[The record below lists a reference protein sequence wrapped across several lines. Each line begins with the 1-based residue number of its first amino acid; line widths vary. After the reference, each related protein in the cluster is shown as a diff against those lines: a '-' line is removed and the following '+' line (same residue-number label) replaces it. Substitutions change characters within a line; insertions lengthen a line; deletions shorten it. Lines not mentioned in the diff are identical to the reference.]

1 MIILLKTAAALMFA
15 LIALPASAAGC
26 QDAVSLIDRTVC
38 NTPDLN
44 KLDADLNRL
53 YSDLRTRLTAAQRS
67 ALLTQQRAW
76 LVVRNRECATAAAEC
91 LHAQYA
97 VRVDQLEALH
107 ASYTAAEGKLDDLT
121 PVMVTGSW
129 KVTSIVDPAGAGNPA
144 KMDVQSSLD
153 LADLPAVGAVV
164 KTQPGKICLP
174 AQACGAMGWYR
185 KRLAEVN
192 SSNAI
197 AHYLKLDKTTEVL
210 VGSSGAKESY
220 YLLVPQ
226 RDGSAWAVFTFC
238 NTDGSTCRQAAEI
251 WTPQGP
257 DSLISPRPQF
267 QLHHRLISSSS
278 TFALVAS
285 VIAPSES
292 PPSSAFCAS
301 AWKFRT
307 LAIWSFCFSL
317 TPAERPAIRLSLAT
331 IRSYTAF
338 RLSALAPALSAPI
351 ATAGAGGGAAATS
364 TGGGAAGRTGF
375 VRRTFFSGAAG
386 TIGTVATGAE
396 GGVSDGSRAGVF
408 GAATPATAIGAGGGR
423 TGA

>member
-129 KVTSIVDPAGAGNPA
+129 NVNSIKDPAGAGNPA

-197 AHYLKLDKTTEVL
+197 ARYLKLDKTTEVL

-226 RDGSAWAVFTFC
+226 RDGSGV
-238 NTDGSTCRQAAEI
+238 G
-251 WTPQGP
+251 G
-257 DSLISPRPQF
+257 
-267 QLHHRLISSSS
+267 LHFLQHGWKHL
-278 TFALVAS
+278 
-285 VIAPSES
+285 
-292 PPSSAFCAS
+292 PPSCRDLDAARPGFVDLTSAVVPTAS
-301 AWKFRT
+301 PAYFVQQHLCLGRQRHRAFRIAAFKRF
-307 LAIWSFCFSL
+307 L
-317 TPAERPAIRLSLAT
+317 RIRLEVPHPGNLVLLLLFNS
-331 IRSYTAF
+331 S
-338 RLSALAPALSAPI
+338 
-351 ATAGAGGGAAATS
+351 
-364 TGGGAAGRTGF
+364 
-375 VRRTFFSGAAG
+375 
-386 TIGTVATGAE
+386 
-396 GGVSDGSRAGVF
+396 
-408 GAATPATAIGAGGGR
+408 
-423 TGA
+423 